1 MRLYSMKTYVMLV
14 EYKYTAGSPSRK
26 SNRIVKAN
34 NIEEAIKEV
43 TEHYESI
50 HCIDVCITSIY
61 SE

>member
-1 MRLYSMKTYVMLV
+1 MKTYVMLV
-14 EYKYTAGSPSRK
+14 EYKYTPDSPSRK

-34 NIEEAIKEV
+34 NVEDAIKEV

-50 HCIDVCITSIY
+50 HCVGVLITSIY